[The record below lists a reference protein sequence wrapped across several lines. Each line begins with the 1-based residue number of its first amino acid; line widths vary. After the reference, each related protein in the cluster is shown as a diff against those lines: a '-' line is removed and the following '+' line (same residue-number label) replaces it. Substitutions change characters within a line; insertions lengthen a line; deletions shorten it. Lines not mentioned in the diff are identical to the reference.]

1 MRPSGEAVEE
11 NGWTTGITL
20 PKAESGAKEDGG

>member
-11 NGWTTGITL
+11 NGRTGITL